1 MTDDPRHQAMLVAHE
16 QLLVALLREI
26 ARNDA
31 GVAERLA
38 ADLEDLADRALGTGA
53 GDEAMLRFVELVEGY
68 VHALRRP
75 DG

>member
-1 MTDDPRHQAMLVAHE
+1 MTDDPRLQAMLVAHE

-31 GVAERLA
+31 GVADRLA

-53 GDEAMLRFVELVEGY
+53 GDEAMRRFVELVGGY
-68 VHALRRP
+68 VHALERP